1 MRAGYAEW
9 TDNRAGTRPGRAVLA
24 EAWRARELVG
34 YFALRDLRVRYKQAI
49 LGVLWAVV
57 QPLATVVVF
66 TFVFGRL
73 AGVDSGDVPYP
84 LLTLSG
90 VVLWAYF
97 SSVVTQASDVLVR
110 DSALITKVY
119 FPRLTAPLASL
130 LPPLVDMAVTLC
142 LLGLLCLFYGFLPPA
157 TILALPLV
165 LVLLMA
171 TALGVGLWL
180 SALNVRYRDIRHAVL
195 PMMQVLL
202 FVSPVGYPSNL
213 VGESGRYLYAL
224 NPMAGV
230 IDLGRWSLLGEPW
243 PGWPLAVSV
252 GVCACVL
259 ASGLWYFTRAERGF
273 ADVI

>member
-1 MRAGYAEW
+1 MRPGRLEW
-9 TDNRAGTRPGRAVLA
+9 TENRAGKRSGRAVLA
-24 EAWRARELVG
+24 EAWHARELVW
-34 YFALRDLRVRYKQAI
+34 YFAQRDLRVRYKQAV
-49 LGVLWAVV
+49 LGVLWAIA

-73 AGVDSGDVPYP
+73 ANVDSGDVPYP

-97 SSVVTQASDVLVR
+97 ASVVNQASDVLVR

-130 LPPLVDMAVTLC
+130 LPPMADMLVTLC
-142 LLGLLCLFYGFLPPA
+142 LLALLCVAYGFVPA
-157 TILALPLV
+157 GTVLVLPLV

-180 SALNVRYRDIRHAVL
+180 SALNVRYRDIRHAIL

-213 VGESGRYLYAL
+213 VEDGGQFVYAL

-230 IDLGRWSLLGEPW
+230 IDLGRWSLLGAPW

-252 GVCACVL
+252 AVCAAVL
-259 ASGLWYFTRAERGF
+259 ASGLWYFSRAERGF